1 MAGFRNHREWSD
13 ADDASAINGYGYTED
28 DMASYARAAVE
39 ADRAQRVPDGWKQE
53 AAEAIDWLLNNI
65 RRDAPQL
72 SGKAMGN
79 AVRVR
84 DALLAS
90 TPAPAQQETS
100 EGCDPHWSYYFR
112 VTECKAK
119 TSRDGDCICWHT
131 EGTGPFDMVRHDD
144 ADQFL
149 EWRESPS
156 AAPAPAQQE
165 PSEAEMVCAEAYQ
178 VVGCLLSDLGL
189 FETEAAR
196 KILDNLSEARM
207 VHQDVLPWE
216 SAACAER
223 DARIAELEK
232 DCDRFER
239 YWNEAMATH
248 KNIAELERQLEEA
261 RKDADA
267 FTDEQLEAAV
277 KAWFQ
282 EKIVPGKFPFHK
294 RMRAAIAA
302 AIKEQT

>member
-1 MAGFRNHREWSD
+1 MKDIELPPLPEPDICRYVVTVWRDGVECEID
-13 ADDASAINGYGYTED
+13 NGPRYTVEQ
-28 DMASYARAAVE
+28 MQAYARAAVE

-90 TPAPAQQETS
+90 TPAPAQQE
-100 EGCDPHWSYYFR
+100 
-112 VTECKAK
+112 
-119 TSRDGDCICWHT
+119 
-131 EGTGPFDMVRHDD
+131 
-144 ADQFL
+144 
-149 EWRESPS
+149 
-156 AAPAPAQQE
+156 
-165 PSEAEMVCAEAYQ
+165 PSEAEMVCAETYQ

-216 SAACAER
+216 PAAQHQEPPQQER
-223 DARIAELEK
+223 K
-232 DCDRFER
+232 P
-239 YWNEAMATH
+239 M
-248 KNIAELERQLEEA
+248 
-261 RKDADA
+261 
-267 FTDEQLEAAV
+267 TDEQDRALCEAFCNAASDGYFKARPQLDSDV
-277 KAWFQ
+277 NRRIFYAGHRKAWLEWQ
-282 EKIVPGKFPFHK
+282 TAHG
-294 RMRAAIAA
+294 
-302 AIKEQT
+302 IKE